1 MNFNVVIP
9 ARYESTR
16 LLGKPLIEI
25 AGIPMVIRT
34 AIQASKSGANHVI
47 IATDDIRIKNIA
59 EKHNFKA
66 LMTDKSHASGT
77 DRVLDAANQKGWLNN
92 EIIINVQGDEPLI
105 NPELIKLLAKA
116 LEKNNINYVSAC
128 SNFAN
133 FDEYLNPNN
142 VKVIFDKN
150 KFALEFYREPL
161 IKNKKDWNSEKHFHH
176 IGIYGYTKELLD
188 SFCNLPIS
196 KLENTLKLEQLRA
209 LENNIPLMILK
220 YESKIYRGI
229 DTPEDLLAIK
239 KYLEK

>member
-1 MNFNVVIP
+1 MSISLIIPIKNDHKNFNKLIN
-9 ARYESTR
+9 AIYKQS
-16 LLGKPLIEI
+16 LLP
-25 AGIPMVIRT
+25 
-34 AIQASKSGANHVI
+34 S
-47 IATDDIRIKNIA
+47 
-59 EKHNFKA
+59 
-66 LMTDKSHASGT
+66 
-77 DRVLDAANQKGWLNN
+77 
-92 EIIINVQGDEPLI
+92 EIIIIDSSIDDKIKQILENNDLYNNVRYYKYK
-105 NPELIKLLAKA
+105 NKWIKNHTLNSSLNNKSEWKLNMLWAEKTHFVNDVC
-116 LEKNNINYVSAC
+116 KNNYFQPTDYYGWCDIGYFREGAC

-142 VKVIFDKN
+142 VKVVFDKN
-150 KFALEFYREPL
+150 QFALEFYREPL

-209 LENNIPLMILK
+209 LENNMPLMILK
-220 YESKIYRGI
+220 YEGKIYRGI